1 MTGVQTCA
9 LPILGL
15 LIPSYRVDVQ
25 READVIEEILR
36 IYGYNNISFSQKINA
51 SMSHSSKYDDLNM
64 QNVVA
69 AQLIGQGYYEIMTNS
84 LVSEKEITSYEA
96 APEEAVKL
104 LNPLSSDL
112 GYMRT
117 NLLFSGLEVV
127 SYNIN
132 RKRSD
137 LRLFEFGK
145 NYRVRDGK
153 YDEIGRAHV

>member
-1 MTGVQTCA
+1 M
-9 LPILGL
+9 
-15 LIPSYRVDVQ
+15 
-25 READVIEEILR
+25 
-36 IYGYNNISFSQKINA
+36 
-51 SMSHSSKYDDLNM
+51 
-64 QNVVA
+64 
-69 AQLIGQGYYEIMTNS
+69 
-84 LVSEKEITSYEA
+84 
-96 APEEAVKL
+96 KL

-145 NYRVRDGK
+145 NYRVSGGK
-153 YDEIGRAHV
+153 YDEQKHLLLYLTGNQLPQSWITTPHPVSFFELKVA